1 MQQKW
6 ACWYIVTL
14 HAVVQTSGDSSPC
27 SSISSL
33 STEALRYLE
42 RHPHVMRKPGH
53 QQQLLQSVQSNATPP
68 MRRPVGNCCT
78 AGYPTLA
85 CFAKQSSMMLKVVHR
100 RWGCEHQMFWEGVR
114 RPSSDGVM
122 PC

>member
-1 MQQKW
+1 M
-6 ACWYIVTL
+6 
-14 HAVVQTSGDSSPC
+14 VQTSGDSSPC

-53 QQQLLQSVQSNATPP
+53 QQQLLQQSVQSNATLT
-68 MRRPVGNCCT
+68 MRRPVGICCMV
-78 AGYPTLA
+78 GYPTLA

-100 RWGCEHQMFWEGVR
+100 CWRFEHQMFWGGVK